1 MPADAIRI
9 PTQPSL
15 TKEEQYR
22 SRSYYSYKNLL
33 VALDLY
39 FLRAHNGIRY
49 ISKNYYTLN
58 EWRKTRVAIPAGEK
72 NKKLKASL
80 PGEPMAAKVV
90 LKQLRAR
97 GKDASIISSVSG
109 PQLPIG
115 GVKKHL
121 QGIAIHKDGRE
132 GPHAY
137 LTTNA
142 EGGKIIIARNEPD
155 GKNYIV
161 EEEAV
166 GFDKKDL
173 HPGGIQIIGHFL
185 VVPIFNDEYSG
196 IEIRDLNDGLSVI
209 KEIVMDRRVKAY
221 SVGIATISEDNKGEF
236 YVMAVVTHKDA
247 RRVDIYCSPPNVK
260 LSHPSCFFQLKC
272 IYRPGPKVKDL
283 KKNWNNYSN
292 GISLLSDENNNLY
305 LLGFYK
311 TSLVGGKDFA
321 DLYHLDLTQPEDKLF
336 KRLGRFHAKCNAGP
350 AFRWGASA
358 CVLGDDT
365 LEIYACEKN
374 VQNKTTI
381 RKDMFSK

>member
-1 MPADAIRI
+1 M
-9 PTQPSL
+9 
-15 TKEEQYR
+15 
-22 SRSYYSYKNLL
+22 
-33 VALDLY
+33 
-39 FLRAHNGIRY
+39 
-49 ISKNYYTLN
+49 
-58 EWRKTRVAIPAGEK
+58 AIPPGEK
-72 NKKLKASL
+72 NKKLKASVS
-80 PGEPMAAKVV
+80 GEPMAAEVV

-97 GKDASIISSVSG
+97 GKAASIISSVSG

-115 GVKKHL
+115 GIEEHL
-121 QGIAIHKDGRE
+121 QGIAIRKDGR
-132 GPHAY
+132 GRPHAY

-142 EGGKIIIARNEPD
+142 EGGKIIVARNEPD

-161 EEEAV
+161 EEEPV
-166 GFDKKDL
+166 GFNKKDI

-209 KEIVMDRRVKAY
+209 KEFRIDRRAY
-221 SVGIATISEDNKGEF
+221 SVGIATTSDNRGEF
-236 YVMAVVTHKDA
+236 YVMAVVTHSEA
-247 RRVDIYCSPPNVK
+247 RRVNIYRTPSNLK
-260 LSHPSCFFQLKC
+260 LSHPSCFFELKC
-272 IYRPGPKVKDL
+272 IYKPGSKVKDL

-305 LLGFYK
+305 FLGFFK
-311 TSLVGGKDFA
+311 TTLLPGGKDFA

-336 KRLGRFHAKCNAGP
+336 KRLSRFHAKCNDGP

-358 CVLGDDT
+358 FVLGDDN

-374 VQNKTTI
+374 VQKKTTI